1 VYNEIN
7 PIGKLIPNFSLNF
20 FLSLPNLLFSRSV
33 IFSFISS
40 PPFLYAIGYSKILDL
55 MKKYFE
61 FYLICV
67 DRVAVNRNAFVVLPK
82 DTMGNAVSC
91 DEIKVR
97 KLCYF

>member
-1 VYNEIN
+1 M
-7 PIGKLIPNFSLNF
+7 
-20 FLSLPNLLFSRSV
+20 
-33 IFSFISS
+33 
-40 PPFLYAIGYSKILDL
+40 LDL

-67 DRVAVNRNAFVVLPK
+67 NRVAVNRNSFVVLPK

-91 DEIKVR
+91 DKIKVR